1 MAIMKK
7 TVFAIILASLM
18 IACSEQKSNEQSQTL
33 PAPKIEPPPPTIE
46 YGFVVD
52 SLEKQ
57 SSQVKRNETLAD
69 ILTSFNVPYPDI
81 VKMANVPVDVFDERY
96 MKPGDNYT
104 IYLARDSIQTP
115 LYFVYEKNPID
126 YVVFGLKDSVQVR
139 VGAKDV
145 VTKQRFFTGKIETSL
160 YETFIQDSI
169 SPMLALKLANVF
181 AWQID
186 FYRIQKDDHFKVF
199 YEERYVDNEL
209 ISIGEVKA
217 AYFNHIGEPFYGF
230 EYVID
235 DIQAYF
241 DENGNS
247 LEKEFLKAPLK
258 FSRISSGYSRSRFH
272 PILKRYRPHRA
283 IDYAAPRGTPVL
295 AVADGVVSKKDYS
308 KGAGYY
314 LKIRHNSTY
323 VSGYLHLMKYAKGIR
338 PGVAVKQGQ
347 TIAYVGSTGL
357 STGPHL
363 DFRFWKNGSLVNYRM
378 LEFPPAHPI
387 EEKYREDY
395 LSRIK
400 PLKQMLDEK
409 KLPMLATKTPA
420 IK

>member
-18 IACSEQKSNEQSQTL
+18 IACSEQKSGEQSQTL
-33 PAPKIEPPPPTIE
+33 QAPKIEPLPPTIE

-52 SLEKQ
+52 SLGKQ

-104 IYLARDSIQTP
+104 IYLAQDSAQTP

-199 YEERYVDNEL
+199 YEEHYVDNEL

-363 DFRFWKNGSLVNYRM
+363 DFRFWKNGGLVNYRM